1 MPDDNSC
8 LFRAFGTAVL
18 PGDDLSMPELRSLVA
33 AAIQAQ
39 PDIYP
44 KVVLEQNPDD
54 YCVWIQTE
62 DAWGG
67 AIELTILSQHF
78 DIEICSIDVQ
88 VCEPT
93 SNPNY
98 MRAQQLICISP
109 CA

>member
-39 PDIYP
+39 PDIYTQ
-44 KVVLEQNPDD
+44 VVLEQNPDD
-54 YCVWIQTE
+54 YCIWIQTE

-88 VCEPT
+88 VCET
-93 SNPNY
+93 SSNPNY